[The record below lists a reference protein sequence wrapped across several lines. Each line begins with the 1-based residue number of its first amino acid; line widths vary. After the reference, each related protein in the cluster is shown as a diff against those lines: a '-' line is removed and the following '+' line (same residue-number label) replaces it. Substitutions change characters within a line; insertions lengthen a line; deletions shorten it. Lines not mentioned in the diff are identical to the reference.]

1 MLFTKL
7 MSRSNSVDFS
17 PGEDPVLFASHTNQL
32 YSSRQCWKM
41 VVGSDTRIVYYAVAC
56 ALQHGCAEI
65 NGTWSDFKSELV
77 MKIQSFRQHN
87 LHGGYHSE
95 FWNSST
101 GCCIA

>member
-1 MLFTKL
+1 

-32 YSSRQCWKM
+32 YSSRQCWEM

-77 MKIQSFRQHN
+77 MKIQSFRQQKTRQVIVLSASAN
-87 LHGGYHSE
+87 
-95 FWNSST
+95 N
-101 GCCIA
+101 